1 MADRMADRRAEI
13 SDKEKLV
20 FFIRWVDDNLKP
32 HKEFIGMHPLVSTST
47 DHIVLVIKDITANE
61 FGN

>member
-1 MADRMADRRAEI
+1 MADRRAEM

-20 FFIRWVDDNLKP
+20 FWWVDDNLKP

>member
-1 MADRMADRRAEI
+1 MADRMADRRAEM

-20 FFIRWVDDNLKP
+20 FWWVDDNLKP
-32 HKEFIGMHPLVSTST
+32 HTEFIGMHPLVSTST